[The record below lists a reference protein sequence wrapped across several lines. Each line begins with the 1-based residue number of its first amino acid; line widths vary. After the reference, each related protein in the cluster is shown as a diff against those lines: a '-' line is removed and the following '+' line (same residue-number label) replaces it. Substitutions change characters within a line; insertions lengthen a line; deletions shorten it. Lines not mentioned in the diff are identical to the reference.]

1 MDVRGGGTAAAEPE
15 AGDLIDAPLRFHWSL
30 SSAGE
35 KHRGAEART
44 AVSAMPNLEILGRFC
59 RHAEDC
65 GMESLLTAFGFHRP
79 DPIVLAAALG
89 SVTRRIKFMIA
100 VRSGVMSP
108 TLFVQQINSVAA
120 VTGGRVCL
128 NVVAGHT
135 PAEQRAYGDFLAH
148 DDRYDRTDEFLSIC
162 AALWRRDG
170 EVDFEGKHYRIERG
184 RLNLPFVADDR
195 SSPEIYLGGSSEQAE
210 RLAMKHAH
218 CMWRLPDRPEVLE
231 PLARRLADSSTE
243 LGLLVSLLV
252 RPTREQAIADAY
264 AMIDMLG
271 ERPRQTHQEFA
282 KRSDS
287 VAFRSTYELA
297 RQADWL
303 TPYLWTGAVPYMG
316 APAIALVGSPE
327 DVAKGLLE
335 LKSSGVTQFLFMG
348 WPDIDEM
355 TTFSRDVLPLVRAM
369 EVAHTE
375 ATA

>member
-1 MDVRGGGTAAAEPE
+1 M
-15 AGDLIDAPLRFHWSL
+15 IDAPLRFHWSM

-35 KHRGAEART
+35 KHRGAEARV
-44 AVSAMPNLEILGRFC
+44 AVSAMPNLDVLARFC
-59 RHAEDC
+59 QHAEEC

-89 SVTRRIKFMIA
+89 TMTRTIKFMIA
-100 VRSGVMSP
+100 VRSGVISP

-120 VTGGRVCL
+120 LTGGRVCL

-135 PAEQRAYGDFLAH
+135 PSEQKAYGDFLTH
-148 DDRYDRTDEFLSIC
+148 DDRYDRTDEFLTVC

-170 EVDFEGKHYRIERG
+170 DVDFEGKHYHIEKG

-195 SSPEIYLGGSSEQAE
+195 SAPEIYLGGSSEQAE
-210 RLAMKHAH
+210 ALAMKHAD
-218 CMWRLPDRPEVLE
+218 CMWRLPDRPEVLQ
-231 PLARRLADSSTE
+231 PLARRLADSNTE

-252 RPTREQAIADAY
+252 RPTREQAIADAN

-271 ERPRQTHQEFA
+271 EGPRQTHQEFA

-297 RQADWL
+297 RRAGWL

-335 LKSSGVTQFLFMG
+335 LKSAGVKQFLFMG
-348 WPDIDEM
+348 WPDIEEM

-369 EVAHTE
+369 ETAPAE
-375 ATA
+375 AMA